1 MESLPTLP
9 TLIIEYLSDK
19 TEPVPTLQISK
30 YVLGSK
36 ATKKMVNPALYT
48 LQKLGKV
55 QKIAEENGG
64 NPRWI
69 ITK

>member
-1 MESLPTLP
+1 MESLLN
-9 TLIIEYLSDK
+9 LIVAYLSDK
-19 TEPVPTLQISK
+19 TEPVPTLQIAK

-36 ATKKMVNPALYT
+36 ATKKMVNPSLYT

-55 QKIAEENGG
+55 RKIAEENGG

-69 ITK
+69 LTK